1 MTLPFTDE
9 VESAVIFWDEGQAS
23 LFDFAIVAA
32 TVVGRRNGDTERL
45 AKRIRRDVSTVE
57 LYAKGGILWGE
68 ALAHYP
74 ADSEILRND
83 LQISFWNAVG
93 SVYVRNVKA
102 DHKRFTAGEITESE
116 LRKSIA
122 QHLKDAISYLRDANN
137 NGWTVDKLRNMLP
150 NESPSESPFTRAM
163 KRIYKVLDKDIINS
177 PALNSGMDDR
187 QYKRLVRVARMFQ
200 AIAKRFVE

>member
-23 LFDFAIVAA
+23 LFEFAIVAS

-45 AKRIRRDVSTVE
+45 AQRIRRDVSTVE

-68 ALAHYP
+68 ALTYYP
-74 ADSEILRND
+74 SDSELLRNQ

-102 DHKRFTAGEITESE
+102 DHKRFTAGEITADE
-116 LRKSIA
+116 LKKSIA
-122 QHLKDAISYLRDANN
+122 FNLRTAINFLQDADK
-137 NGWTVDKLRNMLP
+137 NGWTVDKLRTMLP
-150 NESPSESPFTRAM
+150 TENVSESPFTRAM
-163 KRIYKVLDKDIINS
+163 KRIYRVLDKDIINQ
-177 PALNSGMDDR
+177 PALNSGMDDK
-187 QYKRLVRVARMFQ
+187 QYKRLVRVAKMFQ
-200 AIAKRFVE
+200 AIAKRFV